1 MPRRTTDYRGLTE
14 QSRVRLLH
22 AVQRAPA
29 RCLKDLAAEA
39 DVHINTARDHLRILE
54 YEGFVFSAPVDTG
67 KRGRPPMGYWPVQRS
82 EHSPAAQERVE
93 EAGVRGDLLRRIA
106 PETTL
111 DSALS
116 QTAQH
121 QLDVLYE
128 HLDDAGMDPVIDSE
142 NLTVQVKPCIYQ
154 TLLDADCPEVCSVH
168 AKLVRQQ
175 LEQVDG
181 PLELRR
187 LHPFTTQHSCLL
199 VLDSAEEP
207 SPKVQ
212 ESDTGVSGI
221 NADQSDTNLESF
233 ARAALQR
240 VVEPT
245 AGPSCQLPTGK

>member
-14 QSRVRLLH
+14 ESRVRLLH

-39 DVHINTARDHLRILE
+39 DVHINTARDHLRVLE
-54 YEGFVFSAPVDTG
+54 AEGFVVGAPIDTG
-67 KRGRPPMGYWPVQRS
+67 KRGRPPMGYWPVQRG
-82 EHSPAAQERVE
+82 EHSPAAHQRVE
-93 EAGVRGDLLRRIA
+93 EAGARGEMLRRVA
-106 PETTL
+106 PETVDPTL
-111 DSALS
+111 G

-128 HLDDAGMDPVIDSE
+128 HLDDAGMEPVIDSK

-154 TLLDADCPEVCSVH
+154 DLLDADCPEVCSVH

-175 LEQVDG
+175 LEHVDG

-199 VLDSAEEP
+199 VLASGEEP
-207 SPKVQ
+207 SPKDQ
-212 ESDTGVSGI
+212 VSQTEVPGI
-221 NADQSDTNLESF
+221 SADQSDTNLESF
-233 ARAALQR
+233 ARTALQR
-240 VVEPT
+240 AVNR
-245 AGPSCQLPTGK
+245 PSPCALPNAEAMD